1 MDDKT
6 NEKSGTGGRDIASN
20 SLDKKDNRDRM
31 VRWQKITIDQL
42 GYVINLII
50 TLSVAL
56 LGYFFSLLRDTT
68 FVPGHSARC
77 ALLFSFLA
85 IALSVFCGLLCT
97 LIRLLD
103 FRGTAMRTKSRVDA
117 PSKSDLERMGNVTWR
132 LFYIQLSAFTLSVVL
147 LAITLLLTYGEKLV

>member
-56 LGYFFSLLRDTT
+56 LGYFFSLTAVQDRGNHLGR
-68 FVPGHSARC
+68 V
-77 ALLFSFLA
+77 
-85 IALSVFCGLLCT
+85 
-97 LIRLLD
+97 LI
-103 FRGTAMRTKSRVDA
+103 
-117 PSKSDLERMGNVTWR
+117 
-132 LFYIQLSAFTLSVVL
+132 
-147 LAITLLLTYGEKLV
+147 